1 MKIWYFQKSD
11 FMVIINK
18 INTDKTPQNANFRYN
33 NKKTNVMEIEKELQ
47 TNSIKIDFNLAFSI
61 RKVRYRDGLK
71 YQVVLKNNK
80 NGNELPI
87 KETNIP
93 INLKQLTKRVITD
106 YTYTTLKKMI
116 DSEQERF
123 DTLLEQFLQENRK
136 NRTRK
141 SKNT

>member
-1 MKIWYFQKSD
+1 M
-11 FMVIINK
+11 
-18 INTDKTPQNANFRYN
+18 T
-33 NKKTNVMEIEKELQ
+33 IERELQ
-47 TNSIKIDFNLAFSI
+47 TNSIKINFDLAFSI
-61 RKVRYRDGLK
+61 RKVRDRDGLK
-71 YQVVLKNNK
+71 YQVILKNNK

-93 INLKQLTKRVITD
+93 INLKQLTKRVIYD

-116 DSEQERF
+116 ESEQERF
-123 DTLLEQFLQENRK
+123 DILLEQFLQENRK

>member
-1 MKIWYFQKSD
+1 MI
-11 FMVIINK
+11 
-18 INTDKTPQNANFRYN
+18 
-33 NKKTNVMEIEKELQ
+33 IEKELQ
-47 TNSIKIDFNLAFSI
+47 TNLIKFDFDLAFSI
-61 RKVRYRDGLK
+61 RKVRDRDGLK

-106 YTYTTLKKMI
+106 YTYTTLNKMI
-116 DSEQERF
+116 ESEQERF
-123 DTLLEQFLQENRK
+123 DTLLEQFLRENRK

>member
-1 MKIWYFQKSD
+1 M
-11 FMVIINK
+11 
-18 INTDKTPQNANFRYN
+18 T
-33 NKKTNVMEIEKELQ
+33 IEKELQ
-47 TNSIKIDFNLAFSI
+47 TNSIKINFDLAFSI
-61 RKVRYRDGLK
+61 RKVRDRDGLK

-93 INLKQLTKRVITD
+93 INLKQLTKRVIYD

-116 DSEQERF
+116 ESEQERF

>member
-1 MKIWYFQKSD
+1 MK
-11 FMVIINK
+11 
-18 INTDKTPQNANFRYN
+18 
-33 NKKTNVMEIEKELQ
+33 IEKELQ
-47 TNSIKIDFNLAFSI
+47 TNLIKFDFDLAFSI
-61 RKVRYRDGLK
+61 RKVRDRDGLK

-93 INLKQLTKRVITD
+93 INLKQLTKRVIYD

-123 DTLLEQFLQENRK
+123 DTLLEQFLEENRK

>member
-1 MKIWYFQKSD
+1 M
-11 FMVIINK
+11 
-18 INTDKTPQNANFRYN
+18 T
-33 NKKTNVMEIEKELQ
+33 IERELQ
-47 TNSIKIDFNLAFSI
+47 TNSIKINFDLAFSI
-61 RKVRYRDGLK
+61 RKVRDRDGLK

-93 INLKQLTKRVITD
+93 IHLKQMTKRIISD
-106 YTYTTLKKMI
+106 YIYASLKKMI
-116 DSEQERF
+116 ESEQERF

-136 NRTRK
+136 NRTIK

>member
-1 MKIWYFQKSD
+1 M
-11 FMVIINK
+11 
-18 INTDKTPQNANFRYN
+18 T
-33 NKKTNVMEIEKELQ
+33 IEKELQ
-47 TNSIKIDFNLAFSI
+47 TNSIKINFDLAFSI
-61 RKVRYRDGLK
+61 RKVRDCYGLK
-71 YQVVLKNNK
+71 YQLVLRNNK

-123 DTLLEQFLQENRK
+123 DALLEQFLQENRK
-136 NRTRK
+136 NRTRQ

>member
-1 MKIWYFQKSD
+1 M
-11 FMVIINK
+11 
-18 INTDKTPQNANFRYN
+18 T
-33 NKKTNVMEIEKELQ
+33 IEKELQ
-47 TNSIKIDFNLAFSI
+47 TNSIKINFDLAFSI
-61 RKVRYRDGLK
+61 RKVRDRDGLK

-106 YTYTTLKKMI
+106 YTYTTVKNMI
-116 DSEQERF
+116 ESEQERF

>member
-1 MKIWYFQKSD
+1 M
-11 FMVIINK
+11 
-18 INTDKTPQNANFRYN
+18 TL
-33 NKKTNVMEIEKELQ
+33 IEKELQ
-47 TNSIKIDFNLAFSI
+47 TNSIKINFDLVFSI
-61 RKVRYRDGLK
+61 RKVRDRDCLK

-116 DSEQERF
+116 ESEQERF

>member
-1 MKIWYFQKSD
+1 M
-11 FMVIINK
+11 
-18 INTDKTPQNANFRYN
+18 
-33 NKKTNVMEIEKELQ
+33 IERELQ
-47 TNSIKIDFNLAFSI
+47 TNSIKINFDLALSI
-61 RKVRYRDGLK
+61 RKVRDRDGLK
-71 YQVVLKNNK
+71 YQVILRNNK

-93 INLKQLTKRVITD
+93 INLKQLTKRVIAD
-106 YTYTTLKKMI
+106 YTCTTIKKMI
-116 DSEQERF
+116 ESEQERF

>member
-1 MKIWYFQKSD
+1 MI
-11 FMVIINK
+11 V
-18 INTDKTPQNANFRYN
+18 
-33 NKKTNVMEIEKELQ
+33 EKELQ
-47 TNSIKIDFNLAFSI
+47 TNSIKINFDLAFSI
-61 RKVRYRDGLK
+61 RKVRDRDGLK
-71 YQVVLKNNK
+71 YQVILKNNK

-93 INLKQLTKRVITD
+93 INLKKITKRVIYD

-123 DTLLEQFLQENRK
+123 DILLEKFLEENRK

>member
-1 MKIWYFQKSD
+1 M
-11 FMVIINK
+11 IIE
-18 INTDKTPQNANFRYN
+18 R
-33 NKKTNVMEIEKELQ
+33 ELQ
-47 TNSIKIDFNLAFSI
+47 TNSIKINFDLAFSI
-61 RKVRYRDGLK
+61 RKVRDRDGLK

-123 DTLLEQFLQENRK
+123 DTLLEQFLHENRT
-136 NRTRK
+136 NPTRK

>member
-1 MKIWYFQKSD
+1 M
-11 FMVIINK
+11 IIE
-18 INTDKTPQNANFRYN
+18 R
-33 NKKTNVMEIEKELQ
+33 ELQ
-47 TNSIKIDFNLAFSI
+47 TNSIKINFELSFSI
-61 RKVRYRDGLK
+61 RKVRDRNGLK

-116 DSEQERF
+116 ESEQERF

-141 SKNT
+141 HKNT

>member
-1 MKIWYFQKSD
+1 M
-11 FMVIINK
+11 
-18 INTDKTPQNANFRYN
+18 T
-33 NKKTNVMEIEKELQ
+33 IEKELQ
-47 TNSIKIDFNLAFSI
+47 TNLIKFDFDLAFSI
-61 RKVRYRDGLK
+61 RKVRDRDGLK

-93 INLKQLTKRVITD
+93 INLKQLTKRVIYD

-123 DTLLEQFLQENRK
+123 DTLLEQFLEENRK

-141 SKNT
+141 TKNT